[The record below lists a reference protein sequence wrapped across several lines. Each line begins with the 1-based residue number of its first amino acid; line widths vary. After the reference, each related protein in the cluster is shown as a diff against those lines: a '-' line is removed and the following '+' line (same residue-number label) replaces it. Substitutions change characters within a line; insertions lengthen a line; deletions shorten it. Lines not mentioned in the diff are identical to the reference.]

1 MFIGDRRTKHAIHA
15 FRSPANMVVIP
26 KDARPCDVR
35 TAVEVPGYRF
45 PAALRI
51 MARTNQNLHIF
62 EYRGETFYTHEPHG
76 LMEATTGVER
86 E

>member
-1 MFIGDRRTKHAIHA
+1 M
-15 FRSPANMVVIP
+15 VIP
-26 KDARPCDVR
+26 KDARLCDVR

-51 MARTNQNLHIF
+51 MARTNPNLHIF
-62 EYRGETFYTHEPHG
+62 EFRGETWYTHESHG
-76 LMEATTGVER
+76 LMEATTGVEP

>member
-1 MFIGDRRTKHAIHA
+1 MFIGDRRTTRTIHA
-15 FRSPANMVVIP
+15 FRSPANIVIIP
-26 KDARPCDVR
+26 KGSRLGDVS

-62 EYRGETFYTHEPHG
+62 EFRGETLYTHEAHG
-76 LMEATTGVER
+76 LMEATTGVEQ

>member
-1 MFIGDRRTKHAIHA
+1 LSEDRRALNSVFDGYDTKG
-15 FRSPANMVVIP
+15 
-26 KDARPCDVR
+26 ARLCDVR

-62 EYRGETFYTHEPHG
+62 EYRGETFYTHESHD
-76 LMEATTGVER
+76 LMEATIGVEQ

>member
-1 MFIGDRRTKHAIHA
+1 
-15 FRSPANMVVIP
+15 
-26 KDARPCDVR
+26 
-35 TAVEVPGYRF
+35 
-45 PAALRI
+45 

-62 EYRGETFYTHEPHG
+62 EFRGETLYTHEATG

>member
-1 MFIGDRRTKHAIHA
+1 MFIGDRRTKHPIRA
-15 FRSPANMVVIP
+15 FRSPANIVIIP
-26 KDARPCDVR
+26 KGARLCDVR
-35 TAVEVPGYRF
+35 TAVETGYRF

-62 EYRGETFYTHEPHG
+62 EYRGETFYTHESHG
-76 LMEATTGVER
+76 LMEATTGAEQ